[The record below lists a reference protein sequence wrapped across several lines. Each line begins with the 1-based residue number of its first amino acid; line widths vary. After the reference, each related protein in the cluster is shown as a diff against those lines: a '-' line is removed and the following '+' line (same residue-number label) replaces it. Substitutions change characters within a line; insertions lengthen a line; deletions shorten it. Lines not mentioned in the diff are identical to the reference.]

1 MKNILLI
8 LITSIFYSCSYETE
22 KNNQENCT
30 MYYNGTI
37 LTMEGKEP
45 AYIEAVVVLNDE
57 IVFIGNKETAKKE
70 FQKAKL
76 YDLKGTT
83 LTPGFI
89 EPHLHPS
96 LGSAMMNYEIIAPF
110 DWDLPSGKKK
120 GVKNQDEFIKQVGL
134 SIKNRSKENELFFIW
149 GYHQLWHGEISRE
162 LLNKVAGNQPVA
174 ILHRS
179 FHEIFLNDAAI
190 DLIGI
195 KEADFSS
202 NPQVS
207 WNKGHFYEGGW
218 LELVPHMA
226 QILFDQKKYAFGL
239 AEMTK
244 LIQSNGITTIAE
256 PGFPSTDFNLEYY
269 TLKDEMDKMP
279 FYDTYLIANG
289 TQLNGMKNGNENALN
304 FINELTK
311 NEEFSNKNLHFLP
324 KQVKLFSD
332 GAIYSQLMQMKDG
345 YTDGHH
351 GEWMTPLNLFNE
363 QLQLYWKNNYKIHIH
378 ANGDLGIQRVL
389 DLLEK
394 VQNEIP
400 RKNHRLTIHHMGYF
414 DEAIA
419 QECKNLGVEASVNP
433 YYLWALSDKYSEHGL
448 GPERSE
454 NLVAINTLISKD
466 IPVSFHSDFSMAPL
480 EPLKLVWTAVNR
492 ISANGVK
499 HSQKERIKA
508 YDAMKCITINAART
522 LDLEEKIGSIKVGK
536 QANFTILE
544 ENPITISPKKIK
556 DIKIIGT
563 IFNGRINKL

>member
-1 MKNILLI
+1 MKNILFI
-8 LITSIFYSCSYETE
+8 LISFLVYSCSYNSE
-22 KNNQENCT
+22 KDNHENCT
-30 MYYNGTI
+30 IYFNGTI
-37 LTMEGKEP
+37 LTMEGEVP
-45 AYIEAVVVLNDE
+45 TYVETVVVLNDK
-57 IVFIGNKETAKKE
+57 IVFIGNEDEAKKK
-70 FQKAKL
+70 FKGAKL
-76 YDLKGTT
+76 NDLKGSTI
-83 LTPGFI
+83 TPGFI

-96 LGSAMMNYEIIAPF
+96 LGSAMMNYEVIAPF
-110 DWDLPSGKKK
+110 DWELPSGKKK
-120 GVKNQDEFIKQVGL
+120 GVKTHDEFIKKVDL
-134 SIKNRSKENELFFIW
+134 SIKNRSIENELFFIW

-195 KEADFSS
+195 KEADFSG

-207 WNKGHFYEGGW
+207 WDKGHFYEGGW

-269 TLKDEMDKMP
+269 TLKNEMDKMP

-289 TQLNGMKNGNENALN
+289 TQLNGMKNGNENALK

-332 GAIYSQLMQMKDG
+332 GAIYSQLMQMKEG

-363 QLQLYWKNNYKIHIH
+363 QLELYWKNNYKIHVH

-389 DLLEK
+389 DLLKK

-414 DEAIA
+414 DDAIA

-454 NLVAINTLISKD
+454 NLVAINTLVSKD

-499 HSQKERIKA
+499 HSQNERIKA

-522 LDLEEKIGSIKVGK
+522 LNLENNIGSIKIGK

-544 ENPITISPKKIK
+544 DNPITISPNKIK
-556 DIKIIGT
+556 DIKILGT
-563 IFNGRINKL
+563 IFHGKMNIL